1 MKIMRIFSTA
11 VAFVA
16 AASLTALAGVTVHSP
31 ADDSDVTSPFTLSAT
46 AFICASRNVVS
57 MGYSFDTSS
66 DTTVVYA
73 QSIDRAISGPT
84 GTHTLHVKAW
94 GGHGTSCVTDV
105 TVTIRSGGGGSGSE
119 PVVPPNAV
127 TVHNIEILS
136 DWKESHDTAGIGSSS
151 GYTKLVSSPSHSGNS
166 RQFVTDFSNSGDE
179 RYSVVFADD
188 TQAKN
193 FVYDGWILFTD
204 SSKYIA
210 NLELDM
216 NQVMA
221 NGQTL
226 LTGVQ
231 CDGYTGLWDYTV
243 NEGSAQNPRPH
254 WVGKTG
260 TNCNPRDWS
269 TNTWHHVQASLS
281 RDDSGYITYHSV
293 WLDGV
298 ESKLDATVYGAAD
311 LGWGNVI
318 NTQFQIDGLGSGG
331 KSTAYLNDLSIS
343 RW

>member
-1 MKIMRIFSTA
+1 MTIKSGST
-11 VAFVA
+11 
-16 AASLTALAGVTVHSP
+16 
-31 ADDSDVTSPFTLSAT
+31 
-46 AFICASRNVVS
+46 
-57 MGYSFDTSS
+57 
-66 DTTVVYA
+66 
-73 QSIDRAISGPT
+73 
-84 GTHTLHVKAW
+84 
-94 GGHGTSCVTDV
+94 
-105 TVTIRSGGGGSGSE
+105 GGGGE
-119 PVVPPNAV
+119 PVVPSNAV
-127 TVHNIEILS
+127 TVHNIEVLS
-136 DWKESHDTAGIGSSS
+136 EWKEHHDTAGTGSSS
-151 GYTKLVSSPSHSGNS
+151 GRTMLVSSPSHSGNS
-166 RQFVTDFSNSGDE
+166 RKFVTDFSNSGDE

-188 TQAKN
+188 MEAKN
-193 FVYDGWILFTD
+193 FVYDGWVYFTD

-210 NLELDM
+210 NLELDI
-216 NQVMA
+216 NQTMA

-231 CDGYTGLWDYTV
+231 CDGYTGKWDYTV

-254 WVGKTG
+254 WVGKDG

-298 ESKLDATVYGAAD
+298 ESKLDATAYGAAA

-318 NTQFQIDGLGSGG
+318 NTQFQIDSLGGSGE
-331 KSTAYLNDLSIS
+331 STAYLNDLSIS